1 VFETSPAPIADMVLT
16 LYPNKFKQVSQN
28 VKIYTDVERS
38 YNQIICPI
46 TAQLVPTKL
55 FALLAADFTNITID
69 GQFTTLADA
78 GEYFFDLRVE
88 NPSIPNQYTDYRFK
102 VVLRACYVNQL
113 TFGST
118 IPDISYDTTLGTLT
132 TSSF

>member
-1 VFETSPAPIADMVLT
+1 MVLT
-16 LYPNKFKQVSQN
+16 LSPITSYQVSQN
-28 VKIYTDVERS
+28 VKIYTDVERT

-46 TAQLVPTKL
+46 TAQLIPTKL
-55 FALLAADFTNITID
+55 FASLSADFTNIKID
-69 GQFTTLADA
+69 GKFTTLADA
-78 GEYFFDLRVE
+78 GEYLFDLRVE

-102 VVLRACYVNQL
+102 VVLRACYVNQF

-132 TSSF
+132 TSPF